1 MRSQRCSG
9 GGTITNP
16 DWTVSPWSCHSPAFA
31 VTPLHRVRTSEIVV
45 AMTVAGSDF
54 ARVAV
59 LDGGPMDGTERTI
72 EDDADELCVVMTDGQ
87 QHRYLPTDDVQPTP
101 DGRTALIFRWNGRYF
116 GPK

>member
-16 DWTVSPWSCHSPAFA
+16 DWTVSPQSCHSTAFA

-59 LDGGPMDGTERTI
+59 LDGGPMDGTEHTI
-72 EDDADELCVVMTDGQ
+72 EDVADELCVVMTDGQ
-87 QHRYLPTDDVQPTP
+87 QHRYLRTDDVQPTP